1 MSINQKKFETW
12 KLKLINQFSF
22 PSWIVLKYRL
32 YVASQNI
39 TQKSPIYA
47 PIFGGEKK
55 LINTSSKPRRS
66 GNTTSGLKV
75 YYSYFSRR
83 RGRNET
89 KRRAWSTK
97 ATTTLIKF
105 CSYYSCAKCG
115 AIFSRSLLH
124 FSLVWRG
131 ALKAAT
137 KELPKPSRVCALSGG
152 VCLQFFRKPIWDFLF
167 MKIWKNRSQKRKP
180 TTKVNYFIRCNSG
193 KKIWFFLDLFF
204 WLCF

>member
-1 MSINQKKFETW
+1 MNQKKFETW

-180 TTKVNYFIRCNSG
+180 TTKVNYFIRINSG
-193 KKIWFFLDLFF
+193 KKIGFF
-204 WLCF
+204 

>member
-1 MSINQKKFETW
+1 MSINQKKFESW

-22 PSWIVLKYRL
+22 PNWIVLKYSFS
-32 YVASQNI
+32 SQS
-39 TQKSPIYA
+39 KCYA
-47 PIFGGEKK
+47 KIANLCAYFWRGKK

-167 MKIWKNRSQKRKP
+167 MKIWKNRSQKKEA
-180 TTKVNYFIRCNSG
+180 NDESE
-193 KKIWFFLDLFF
+193 LFYPM
-204 WLCF
+204 

>member
-1 MSINQKKFETW
+1 MSINQKKFLSW

-22 PSWIVLKYRL
+22 PNWIVLKYRL
-32 YVASQNI
+32 YVASQNV
-39 TQKSPIYA
+39 TRKSPIYA
-47 PIFGGEKK
+47 PTYFWRGKK

-167 MKIWKNRSQKRKP
+167 MKIWKNRSQKKEA
-180 TTKVNYFIRCNSG
+180 NDESE
-193 KKIWFFLDLFF
+193 LFYPM
-204 WLCF
+204 